1 MQVIKVTLKKNG
13 MPYYFSVNHLSLK
26 KDQFVI
32 VETEKGV
39 QFGTT
44 ISEIFEIDDSQI
56 QGKMKNVL
64 RIASKKDEKRHL
76 KNVQESQIALKKC
89 RELVVKHQLNM
100 KILDASYT
108 FDRDQLFFYF
118 LADNRVD
125 FRNLAKDLAA
135 IYHTRIELRQVGVRD
150 KAKEIGGIGMCGR
163 MLCCSTFLNEF
174 DSVSINMAKNQNISL
189 NPTKINGVCGRL
201 LCCLTYENETYE
213 EYRKE
218 LPNLGERVKYKEK
231 SGKVVSLDILNKSY
245 TILTDDE
252 EYLDV
257 NVNDS
262 TK

>member
-174 DSVSINMAKNQNISL
+174 NSVSINMAKNQNISL
-189 NPTKINGVCGRL
+189 NPSKINGLCGRL
-201 LCCLTYENETYE
+201 LCCLNYENECYKNC
-213 EYRKE
+213 RKNMPKVGQTVSTKYGNGVVKE
-218 LPNLGERVKYKEK
+218 IDILGQKYKVEI
-231 SGKVVSLDILNKSY
+231 SGKGIIEVMVS
-245 TILTDDE
+245 
-252 EYLDV
+252 
-257 NVNDS
+257 
-262 TK
+262 

>member
-118 LADNRVD
+118 LAYNRVD

-189 NPTKINGVCGRL
+189 NPSKINGLCGRL
-201 LCCLTYENETYE
+201 LCCLNYENECYKNC
-213 EYRKE
+213 RKNMPKVGQTVSTKYGNGVVKE
-218 LPNLGERVKYKEK
+218 IDILGQKYKVEI
-231 SGKVVSLDILNKSY
+231 SGKGIIEVMVS
-245 TILTDDE
+245 
-252 EYLDV
+252 
-257 NVNDS
+257 
-262 TK
+262 

>member
-64 RIASKKDEKRHL
+64 RLASKKDEKRHL

-189 NPTKINGVCGRL
+189 NPSKINGLCGRL
-201 LCCLTYENETYE
+201 LCCLNYENECYKNC
-213 EYRKE
+213 RKNMPKVGQTVSTKYGNGVVKE
-218 LPNLGERVKYKEK
+218 IDILGQKYKVEI
-231 SGKVVSLDILNKSY
+231 SGKGIIEVMVS
-245 TILTDDE
+245 
-252 EYLDV
+252 
-257 NVNDS
+257 
-262 TK
+262 

>member
-44 ISEIFEIDDSQI
+44 ISEIFKIDDSQI

-189 NPTKINGVCGRL
+189 NPSKINGLCGRL
-201 LCCLTYENETYE
+201 LCCLNYENECYKNC
-213 EYRKE
+213 RKNMPKVGQTVSTKYGNGVVKE
-218 LPNLGERVKYKEK
+218 IDILGQKYKVEI
-231 SGKVVSLDILNKSY
+231 SGKGIIEVMVS
-245 TILTDDE
+245 
-252 EYLDV
+252 
-257 NVNDS
+257 
-262 TK
+262 

>member
-44 ISEIFEIDDSQI
+44 ISEIFEIDDSKI

-189 NPTKINGVCGRL
+189 NPSKINGLCGRL
-201 LCCLTYENETYE
+201 LCCLNYENECYKNC
-213 EYRKE
+213 RKNMPKVGQTVSTKYGNGVVKE
-218 LPNLGERVKYKEK
+218 IDILGQKYKVEI
-231 SGKVVSLDILNKSY
+231 SGKGIIEVMVS
-245 TILTDDE
+245 
-252 EYLDV
+252 
-257 NVNDS
+257 
-262 TK
+262 

>member
-189 NPTKINGVCGRL
+189 NPSKINGLCGRL
-201 LCCLTYENETYE
+201 LCCLNYENECYKNC
-213 EYRKE
+213 RKNMPKVGQTVSTKYGNGVVKE
-218 LPNLGERVKYKEK
+218 IDILGQKYKVEI
-231 SGKVVSLDILNKSY
+231 SGKGIVEVMVS
-245 TILTDDE
+245 
-252 EYLDV
+252 
-257 NVNDS
+257 
-262 TK
+262 

>member
-135 IYHTRIELRQVGVRD
+135 IYHTRIELRQVGFRD
-150 KAKEIGGIGMCGR
+150 TAKEIGGIGMCGR

-189 NPTKINGVCGRL
+189 NPSKINGLCGRL
-201 LCCLTYENETYE
+201 LCCLNYENECYKNC
-213 EYRKE
+213 RKNMPKVGQTVSTKYGNGVVKE
-218 LPNLGERVKYKEK
+218 IDILGQKYKVEI
-231 SGKVVSLDILNKSY
+231 SGKGIIEVMVS
-245 TILTDDE
+245 
-252 EYLDV
+252 
-257 NVNDS
+257 
-262 TK
+262 

>member
-189 NPTKINGVCGRL
+189 NPSKINGLCGRL
-201 LCCLTYENETYE
+201 LCCLNYENECYKNC
-213 EYRKE
+213 RKNMPKVGQTVSTKYGNGVVKE
-218 LPNLGERVKYKEK
+218 IDILGQKYK
-231 SGKVVSLDILNKSY
+231 V
-245 TILTDDE
+245 
-252 EYLDV
+252 
-257 NVNDS
+257 
-262 TK
+262 

>member
-13 MPYYFSVNHLSLK
+13 MPYYFSVNHLPLK

-56 QGKMKNVL
+56 QGTLKNVL

-189 NPTKINGVCGRL
+189 NPSKINGLCGRL
-201 LCCLTYENETYE
+201 LCCLNYENECYKNC
-213 EYRKE
+213 RKNMPKVGQTVSTKYGNGVVKE
-218 LPNLGERVKYKEK
+218 IDILGQKYKVEI
-231 SGKVVSLDILNKSY
+231 SGKGIIEVMVS
-245 TILTDDE
+245 
-252 EYLDV
+252 
-257 NVNDS
+257 
-262 TK
+262 

>member
-189 NPTKINGVCGRL
+189 NPSKINGLCGRL
-201 LCCLTYENETYE
+201 LCCLNYENECYKNC
-213 EYRKE
+213 RKNMPKVGQTVSTKYGNGVVKE
-218 LPNLGERVKYKEK
+218 IDILGQKYKVEI
-231 SGKVVSLDILNKSY
+231 SGKGIIEVMVS
-245 TILTDDE
+245 
-252 EYLDV
+252 
-257 NVNDS
+257 
-262 TK
+262 

>member
-13 MPYYFSVNHLSLK
+13 MPYYFSVNHLPLK

-44 ISEIFEIDDSQI
+44 ISEIFEIVDSQI
-56 QGKMKNVL
+56 QGTLKNVL

-189 NPTKINGVCGRL
+189 NPSKINGLCGRL
-201 LCCLTYENETYE
+201 LCCLNYENECYKNC
-213 EYRKE
+213 RKNMPKVGQTVSTKYGNGVVKE
-218 LPNLGERVKYKEK
+218 IDILGQKYKVEI
-231 SGKVVSLDILNKSY
+231 SGKGIIEVMVS
-245 TILTDDE
+245 
-252 EYLDV
+252 
-257 NVNDS
+257 
-262 TK
+262 

>member
-189 NPTKINGVCGRL
+189 NPSKINGLCGRL
-201 LCCLTYENETYE
+201 LCCLNYENECYKNC
-213 EYRKE
+213 RKNMPKVGQTFSTKYGNGVVKE
-218 LPNLGERVKYKEK
+218 IDILGQKYKVEI
-231 SGKVVSLDILNKSY
+231 SGKGIIEVMVS
-245 TILTDDE
+245 
-252 EYLDV
+252 
-257 NVNDS
+257 
-262 TK
+262 

>member
-189 NPTKINGVCGRL
+189 NPSKINGLCGRL
-201 LCCLTYENETYE
+201 LCCLNYENECYKNC
-213 EYRKE
+213 RKNMPKVGQTVSTKYGNGVVKE
-218 LPNLGERVKYKEK
+218 IDILGQKYKVEIY
-231 SGKVVSLDILNKSY
+231 GKGIIEVMVS
-245 TILTDDE
+245 
-252 EYLDV
+252 
-257 NVNDS
+257 
-262 TK
+262 